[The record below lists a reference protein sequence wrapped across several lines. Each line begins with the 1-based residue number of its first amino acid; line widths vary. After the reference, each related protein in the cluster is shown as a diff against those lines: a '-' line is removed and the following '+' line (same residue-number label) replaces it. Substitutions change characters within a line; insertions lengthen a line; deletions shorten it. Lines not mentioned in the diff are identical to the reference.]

1 MIYMSHNLISN
12 YHSANGAGDDK
23 MKADILTSEIAKLIA
38 KHPDRVIEDL
48 QAEGFAIT
56 LPITPD
62 NLVNKVADALFTS
75 KGFAKRLVDDILS
88 GDYSFCC
95 GDGDDKK
102 EPTSDLSNDGLKP
115 KDKKEPKDKKPVD
128 YGALMGSASDL
139 INGLGNLFGGKKKA
153 KADTEKAKAEAE
165 RAKYEAQKSLSE
177 KTKALL
183 ASKKSN
189 MGWYIGGGIAV
200 AIAITTIV
208 FIALKMKK

>member
-12 YHSANGAGDDK
+12 YHSANGSGDDK

-62 NLVNKVADALFTS
+62 NLVNEVADALNQS

-102 EPTSDLSNDGLKP
+102 ES

-189 MGWYIGGGIAV
+189 IGWYIGGGIAV